1 MKKYFIILLV
11 VISMFSIFNVHAETS
26 AEPPMFLLG
35 QNEIAEVIISG
46 KATSLENGKNPI
58 QLITASEGRKL
69 ILCAG
74 ETKNSGEI
82 VQGASL
88 RILAPDFQ
96 KYEKTF
102 HCESALTAYTLN
114 NDLTAIW
121 LATKGGT
128 IDKAIVQPKVYRVN
142 LGTFEVTEVTL
153 DSIPCNVEISEDGQW
168 LAVAE
173 LGGAE
178 TPYSILTLYDANS
191 MAPAGRFEISKNP
204 GALFFSDDNQTI
216 IVAGYGYKYHEGF
229 TIPTA
234 YSVKLEQQPVAAGV
248 DIIDLP
254 SLASKKIDLGFINNE
269 LIFGNKGTLYGIISE
284 EANNDTNDIDVETNQ
299 EAKGNVKAI
308 GFEGLL
314 WEQECDFAPKFV
326 QERPAT
332 EQVWIGG
339 GKKIRII
346 DKPTGK
352 ILKDITVPN
361 EIKPFLFLE
370 NHAYAYAY
378 AYNMNKRKLNIM
390 HLNNLLIEDTL
401 AVGSTGFAAFKA
413 MLVVASFANYYNSIQ
428 PQYVNGVRMPTNVQ
442 PIFWVHSPKGNIVAC
457 PEKNKLYMLNS
468 FLAQIHTYDMLTGK
482 VDKKLSNFG
491 QNSLY
496 LQMAPNGKYVILVSG
511 DGWKLISVDTDKS
524 VLNFNPSGASVRLA
538 FQAAEAPVPYF
549 SPDGKR
555 MYIPDNSKITVID
568 LENAKKLPNLKSETK
583 DAMICW

>member
-1 MKKYFIILLV
+1 MKKYFIIFLI
-11 VISMFSIFNVHAETS
+11 VISMLSIFNVHAKSS

-46 KATSLENGKNPI
+46 KATSLEIGKNPI
-58 QLITASEGRKL
+58 QLITASEGRKM

-74 ETKNSGEI
+74 ETKKSGEI
-82 VQGASL
+82 IQGASL

-102 HCESALTAYTLN
+102 QCESALTAYTLN

-121 LATKGGT
+121 LATKGGA
-128 IDKAIVQPKVYRVN
+128 IDKAIVQPKVYRVS
-142 LGTFEVTEVTL
+142 LESFDMTEVTL
-153 DSIPCNVEISEDGQW
+153 DSIPCDVVISGDGKW

-178 TPYSILTLYDANS
+178 TPHSTLTLYDANS

-204 GALFFSDDNQTI
+204 GAMFFSNDNHTI
-216 IVAGYGYKYHEGF
+216 MVAGYGYKYHEGF
-229 TIPTA
+229 TIPTV
-234 YSVKLEQQPVAAGV
+234 YSVKLEQPVSAGV
-248 DIIDLP
+248 DIIDLA
-254 SLASKKIDLGFINNE
+254 SLESKKIDLGFINNE
-269 LIFGNKGTLYGIISE
+269 FIFGDNGTIYGITSE
-284 EANNDTNDIDVETNQ
+284 KTNEEINDDPNEETNQ
-299 EAKGNVKAI
+299 EVKGNVKAI

-314 WEQECDFAPKFV
+314 WEQACDFAPKFV

-332 EQVWIGG
+332 EQVWISG
-339 GKKIRII
+339 GKKVRII

-378 AYNMNKRKLNIM
+378 NMNKRKLNIL

-401 AVGSTGFAAFKA
+401 GVGSTGLAVMKVMAVA
-413 MLVVASFANYYNSIQ
+413 ASFVNYYNSLQ

-442 PIFWVHSPKGNIVAC
+442 PIYWVHSPKGNIVAC

-468 FLAQIHTYDMLTGK
+468 FLAQIHTYDMQTGK
-482 VDKKLSNFG
+482 VDKKLGNFG
-491 QNSLY
+491 QNSMY
-496 LQMAPNGKYVILVSG
+496 LQ
-511 DGWKLISVDTDKS
+511 
-524 VLNFNPSGASVRLA
+524 
-538 FQAAEAPVPYF
+538 
-549 SPDGKR
+549 
-555 MYIPDNSKITVID
+555 
-568 LENAKKLPNLKSETK
+568 
-583 DAMICW
+583 

>member
-1 MKKYFIILLV
+1 MKKYFITLVIVVLLL
-11 VISMFSIFNVHAETS
+11 SIFNVHAETS

-35 QNEIAEVIISG
+35 QNAIAEVIISG
-46 KATSLENGKNPI
+46 KTTSLEIGKNPI
-58 QLITASEGRKL
+58 QLITASEGRKM
-69 ILCAG
+69 ILCTG

-82 VQGASL
+82 IQGASL
-88 RILAPDFQ
+88 RILAPDLQ
-96 KYEKTF
+96 KYEKIIQ
-102 HCESALTAYTLN
+102 CESALTAYTLN

-128 IDKAIVQPKVYRVN
+128 RDKAIVQPKVYRVN
-142 LGTFEVTEVTL
+142 LETFEVTEVAL
-153 DSIPCNVEISEDGQW
+153 DSIPCDVVISGDGKW

-173 LGGAE
+173 LGGLE
-178 TPYSILTLYDANS
+178 TPHSILTLYDANS

-204 GALFFSDDNQTI
+204 AGMFFSNDNNAI

-229 TIPTA
+229 TIPTV
-234 YSVKLEQQPVAAGV
+234 YSVKLEQPVAAGV
-248 DIIDLP
+248 AIIDLI
-254 SLASKKIDLGFINNE
+254 SLESKKIDLGFINNE
-269 LIFGNKGTLYGIISE
+269 FIFGDNGTIYGITSE
-284 EANNDTNDIDVETNQ
+284 EANDDTNEETNQ
-299 EAKGNVKAI
+299 KAKGNVKAI

-332 EQVWIGG
+332 DQVWISG
-339 GKKIRII
+339 GKKVRII

-378 AYNMNKRKLNIM
+378 NMNKRKLNIL
-390 HLNNLLIEDTL
+390 HLNNLEIEDTL
-401 AVGSTGFAAFKA
+401 AVGSTGFAVMKV
-413 MLVVASFANYYNSIQ
+413 MLVAASFVNSYNSLQ

-468 FLAQIHTYDMLTGK
+468 LLSQIYTYDMKTGK
-482 VDKKLSNFG
+482 VHKKLSNFG
-491 QNSLY
+491 QNSMY

-524 VLNFNPSGASVRLA
+524 VLNFNPAGTSVRLV
-538 FQAAEAPVPYF
+538 FQEAEAPVPYF

-555 MYIPDNSKITVID
+555 MYIPDKSQITVID
-568 LENAKKLPNLKSETK
+568 LEKARKLASLKSKTK

>member
-1 MKKYFIILLV
+1 MKKYFITLMV
-11 VISMFSIFNVHAETS
+11 VILMLSIFNAHAETS

-46 KATSLENGKNPI
+46 KATSLEIGKNPI
-58 QLITASEGRKL
+58 QLITASEGRKM

-82 VQGASL
+82 IQGASL
-88 RILAPDFQ
+88 RILAPDYQ
-96 KYEKTF
+96 KYEKIIQ
-102 HCESALTAYTLN
+102 CESALTAFTLN

-128 IDKAIVQPKVYRVN
+128 RDKAIVQPKVYRVS
-142 LGTFEVTEVTL
+142 LGTFEVTEVAL
-153 DSIPCNVEISEDGQW
+153 DSIPCDVVISGDGKW

-173 LGGAE
+173 LGGLE
-178 TPYSILTLYDANS
+178 TPHSILTLYDANS
-191 MAPAGRFEISKNP
+191 MASARRFKISKNP
-204 GALFFSDDNQTI
+204 GALFFSDDNNTI
-216 IVAGYGYKYHEGF
+216 LVAGYGYKYHEGF

-234 YSVKLEQQPVAAGV
+234 HSVKLEQPVAAGV
-248 DIIDLP
+248 DIIDLV
-254 SLASKKIDLGFINNE
+254 SFESKKIDLGFVNNE
-269 LIFGNKGTLYGIISE
+269 FIFGDNGTIYGITSE
-284 EANNDTNDIDVETNQ
+284 EANDDTNEETNLK
-299 EAKGNVKAI
+299 AKGNIKAI

-314 WEQECDFAPKFV
+314 WEQACDFAPKFV

-332 EQVWIGG
+332 DQVWIGG
-339 GKKIRII
+339 GKKVRII

-361 EIKPFLFLE
+361 EIKPFLFIE
-370 NHAYAYAY
+370 NHAYAY
-378 AYNMNKRKLNIM
+378 AYNMNKRKLNIL
-390 HLNNLLIEDTL
+390 HLNNLEIEDTL
-401 AVGSTGFAAFKA
+401 AVGSTGFAVMKV
-413 MLVVASFANYYNSIQ
+413 MLVAASFVNSYNSLQ

-468 FLAQIHTYDMLTGK
+468 LLAQIYTYDMKTGK
-482 VDKKLSNFG
+482 VHKKLSNFG
-491 QNSLY
+491 QNSMY

-524 VLNFNPSGASVRLA
+524 VLNFNPAGTSVRLV
-538 FQAAEAPVPYF
+538 FQEPEAPVPYF

-555 MYIPDNSKITVID
+555 MYIPDNSKITVVD
-568 LENAKKLPNLKSETK
+568 LENAKKLTNLKSETK